1 MKEKFEILSPE
12 QFNDLLDAQIG
23 LNVKYSG
30 EDWAEK
36 IPDSSFV
43 AAAFAELGEL
53 LESGPRVGDDSVG
66 WKWWK
71 PYLENDVNNLKIEAV
86 DIIHFTISSM
96 VKRYASD
103 VELIKNHYKE
113 CSASYASASDLTD
126 PKSSGSVYD
135 VLVSMSVFAVA
146 CLVPETEKEQ
156 TMDMFVFM
164 INSLCKFSDMDA
176 DEMFEMYMKKNKL
189 NHERVEGGYK
199 EGTYEKFDSDGNEDN
214 TKLFDD

>member
-1 MKEKFEILSPE
+1 METENNFEILSSE
-12 QFNDLLDAQIG
+12 QFNDLIDAQVG

-43 AAAFAELGEL
+43 AAAFAELGEM
-53 LESGPRVGDDSVG
+53 LESGARVGDDSVV

-71 PYLENDVNNLKIEAV
+71 PYVEKDANNLKIEAV

-96 VKRYASD
+96 VKRYESD

-113 CSASYASASDLTD
+113 CSASYASASDLDD
-126 PKSSGSVYD
+126 PKSSGTVYD

-164 INSLCKFSDMDA
+164 INSLCKFSNMDA
-176 DEMFEMYMKKNKL
+176 DEMFSM
-189 NHERVEGGYK
+189 
-199 EGTYEKFDSDGNEDN
+199 
-214 TKLFDD
+214 

>member
-1 MKEKFEILSPE
+1 MEKFQILSSE
-12 QFNDLLDAQIG
+12 QFNDLVDAQVG

-71 PYLENDVNNLKIEAV
+71 PYLENDDNNNKIEAV

-96 VKRYASD
+96 VKRYGSD
-103 VELIKNHYKE
+103 VDLMKAHYKE
-113 CSASYASASDLTD
+113 CSASYESASDLSD
-126 PKSSGSVYD
+126 ENSSGVIYD
-135 VLVSMSVFAVA
+135 VLVSMCVFSVA

-164 INSLCKFSDMDA
+164 INSLCNFSKMDA
-176 DEMFEMYMKKNKL
+176 DEMFDMYMKKNQL
-189 NHERVEGGYK
+189 NHKRVEGGYK
-199 EGTYEKFDSDGNEDN
+199 ENTYEKYDSEGNEDN
-214 TKLFDD
+214 TKLFED